1 MTSKTIQTFTDN
13 IIKYKVI
20 KDGYKT
26 VTEEIE
32 VTDDMPT
39 RNTYNLEPSDVIHDP
54 DLDYTVDTSHDYLP
68 VITFNEDITTPDN
81 IVIHKQKYILGE
93 YNKEY
98 LLMDDS
104 TEDDNFT
111 RIGNININHN
121 GIVSNC
127 TTSNYLKLTNNFNPG
142 NSSWEVYAKVTTGS
156 SVTSEQDIFGVT
168 TDQQLFRVGL
178 AGTVTDRFQ
187 ILVAN
192 NSTWINTSSHYGTY
206 AVLANTTYWIKAGF
220 DGIDTYYLDY
230 SLDGE
235 TYIRDVS
242 YTSTL
247 KINAGAN
254 VYNTISSGL
263 SGIDVAWKGLID
275 LSEMYIKID
284 NKIWWQPIYNKFYS
298 QYQVMGTLNVTNG
311 IANYFS
317 SDNYIRILNFQPGSS
332 KWEITIKVLVTS
344 NSTTQCIFGCYE
356 NRYYCPYL
364 RIYKGKLTLYLSS
377 NGSSWNIASNVTS
390 SYTFTANTWHTV
402 TLSWTGS
409 QYKVIVD
416 GTTHITVNSTAAIIR
431 NSYPLCIGKYIS
443 STYLSTGTVDL
454 NNTYININNN
464 KIWKAYDIGTPTSTV
479 IGTPSVY
486 FENIYGGF
494 SSANYLSGTTP
505 SGKKMILKIKTGSST
520 DSNYKSFTEGLTP
533 LAYHNSYIAIYS
545 PSDSAWLDM
554 FTVNINTIYWLK
566 FQINGLN
573 TEVYSSTDGENY
585 TLRYTR
591 NTGNTSVGFNTLGYS
606 QWNYAFNG
614 LIYLE
619 DVSVFDENDTV
630 IYNGMTYDGEY
641 VTGILNTD
649 YIDTGDAVTLNLYD
663 VQTTDRTLILNDNRN
678 VTVYNKKYVQYDG
691 EISIPDHG
699 LSIYNDDTKTWS
711 KYRFVTLDVDDENT
725 TIYTEGNI

>member
-98 LLMDDS
+98 LLIDDS

-121 GIVSNC
+121 GIISNC

-168 TDQQLFRVGL
+168 IDQQLFRVGL

-284 NKIWWQPIYNKFYS
+284 NEIWWQPIYNKFYS
-298 QYQVMGTLNVTNG
+298 QYQVIGTLNVTNG

-332 KWEITIKVLVTS
+332 KWEITTKVIVTS

-364 RIYKGKLTLYLSS
+364 RIYNGKLTLYLSS

-390 SYTFTANTWHTV
+390 SYTFTPNTWHTV

-416 GTTHITVNSTAAIIR
+416 GTTHITVNSTTAIIR

-554 FTVNINTIYWLK
+554 FTVNTNTIYWLK

-591 NTGNTSVGFNTLGYS
+591 NTGNISVGFNTLGYS

-630 IYNGMTYDGEY
+630 IYNGMTYAGEY
-641 VTGILNTD
+641 ITGILNTD

-691 EISIPDHG
+691 EILIPDHG